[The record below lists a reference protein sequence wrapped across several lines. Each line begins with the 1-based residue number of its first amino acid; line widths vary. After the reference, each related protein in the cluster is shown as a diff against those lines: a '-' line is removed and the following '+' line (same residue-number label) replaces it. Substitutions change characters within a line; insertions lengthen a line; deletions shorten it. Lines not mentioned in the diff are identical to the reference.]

1 MIQSRKDQY
10 WVDEAGNRIP
20 RSRITT
26 REMVSEAAITKLLK
40 GAQDINARL
49 ASYKKQIRTATE
61 GMVAAFMEEKGLD
74 SKGKGNVTLYNFD
87 RSVKIEVSINDR
99 IEFDDLT
106 MKACKEKFDQFL
118 SDNVEERQEFIKE
131 MINDAF
137 STRRGQLD
145 SKKVMGLLKYETKV
159 KDVYFQEAMSLLKE
173 SIRRPDS
180 RTYYRVWLKDE
191 NGRYQNIDLNFSS
204 VEDNP

>member
-10 WVDEAGNRIP
+10 WTDEAGNRIP
-20 RSRITT
+20 RNRLT
-26 REMVSEAAITKLLK
+26 RREVDNESIMAKLLK
-40 GAQDINARL
+40 GALDINARL
-49 ASYKKQIRTATE
+49 TSFKGQIRTAT
-61 GMVAAFMEEKGLD
+61 GDMVAAFMEEKGLD
-74 SKGKGNVTLYNFD
+74 SVGKGNVTLYNFD
-87 RSVKIEVSINDR
+87 RSVKIEVSISDR

-118 SDNVEERQEFIKE
+118 SDNVEQRQEFIKE

-159 KDVYFQEAMSLLKE
+159 KDAHFQEAMNLLKE

-180 RTYYRVWLKDE
+180 KTYYRVWIKDDSGE
-191 NGRYQNIDLNFSS
+191 YQNIDLNFSS
-204 VEDNP
+204 I

>member
-10 WVDEAGNRIP
+10 WTDEAGNRIP
-20 RSRITT
+20 RNRLT
-26 REMVSEAAITKLLK
+26 RREVDNESIMAKLLK
-40 GAQDINARL
+40 GALDINARL
-49 ASYKKQIRTATE
+49 TSFKGQIRTAT
-61 GMVAAFMEEKGLD
+61 GDMVAAFMEEKGLD
-74 SKGKGNVTLYNFD
+74 SVGKGNVTLYNFD
-87 RSVKIEVSINDR
+87 RSVKIEVSISDR

-118 SDNVEERQEFIKE
+118 SDNVEQRQEFIKE

-159 KDVYFQEAMSLLKE
+159 KDAHFQEAMSLLKE

-180 RTYYRVWLKDE
+180 KTYYRVWIKDDSGE
-191 NGRYQNIDLNFSS
+191 YQNIDLNFSS
-204 VEDNP
+204 I

>member
-1 MIQSRKDQY
+1 MQSKKDQY

-20 RSRITT
+20 RNRLTT
-26 REMVSEAAITKLLK
+26 REVDNEAIIAKLLK

-49 ASYKKQIRTATE
+49 ASYKRQIRTATE

-74 SKGKGNVTLYNFD
+74 SNGKGNVTLYNFD
-87 RSVKIEVSINDR
+87 RSVKVEVSISDR

-118 SDNVEERQEFIKE
+118 IENVKEKQEFIKE

-137 STRRGQLD
+137 MTRRGKLD
-145 SKKVMGLLKYETKV
+145 SKKIIGLMKYETKV
-159 KDVYFQEAMSLLKE
+159 KDVHFQQAMNLLRE

-180 RTYYRVWLKDE
+180 RTYYRVWVKDDGGE
-191 NGRYQNIDLNFSS
+191 YQNVDLNFSS
-204 VEDNP
+204 I

>member
-10 WVDEAGNRIP
+10 WTDEAGNRIP
-20 RSRITT
+20 RNRLT
-26 REMVSEAAITKLLK
+26 RREVDNESIMAKLLK
-40 GAQDINARL
+40 GALDINARL
-49 ASYKKQIRTATE
+49 TSFKGQIKTAT
-61 GMVAAFMEEKGLD
+61 GDMVAAFMEEKGLD
-74 SKGKGNVTLYNFD
+74 SVGKGNVTLYNFD
-87 RSVKIEVSINDR
+87 RSVKIEVSISDR

-118 SDNVEERQEFIKE
+118 ADNVEQRQEFIKE

-159 KDVYFQEAMSLLKE
+159 KDAHFQEAMNLLKE

-180 RTYYRVWLKDE
+180 RTYYRVWIKDDSGE
-191 NGRYQNIDLNFSS
+191 YQNIDLNFSS
-204 VEDNP
+204 I